1 MLNVNDH
8 RLKAVASGYGLKPDW
23 VGPGGRL
30 ANWLDDFEVVVGNLR
45 LLILNI
51 FLPHL
56 VRHVATRGH
65 PIAPSPQMLTPIP
78 FAKRLIFRQQFVR
91 ALAFQILHRPKHR
104 QMRRYPYQHMHMVAI
119 DRSSVDRHL
128 MRPRDFTQQL
138 PRPLPDIAAQH
149 RKPVLCYPHDRILA
163 VPDRVTSGLRIL
175 HTRSVASQSP
185 KGEGFTDPKGGTLNE
200 RSRRLFAANEAQT
213 AGRGGLAAVYEATGI
228 ARSTIG
234 RGLSDLRNAHGP
246 LIGRIRRPGGGRK
259 PKTETEAGL
268 VEALGDL
275 VQSAIRG
282 DPEAALLW
290 VSKSQRHLVRALAD
304 RGYTASQKLVGR
316 LLRDLGFSLQANK
329 KTLEGARHPDR
340 DAQFEHINQKIK
352 DFQSTSQPAI
362 SVDTKKKELV
372 GDFKNGGREEA
383 YPAVP
388 GYPRCGMRA

>member
-1 MLNVNDH
+1 MILSLDEIEPT
-8 RLKAVASGYGLKPDW
+8 KMIDVAAIRMRYEGVS
-23 VGPGGRL
+23 
-30 ANWLDDFEVVVGNLR
+30 
-45 LLILNI
+45 
-51 FLPHL
+51 
-56 VRHVATRGH
+56 
-65 PIAPSPQMLTPIP
+65 
-78 FAKRLIFRQQFVR
+78 
-91 ALAFQILHRPKHR
+91 LH
-104 QMRRYPYQHMHMVAI
+104 
-119 DRSSVDRHL
+119 
-128 MRPRDFTQQL
+128 
-138 PRPLPDIAAQH
+138 
-149 RKPVLCYPHDRILA
+149 
-163 VPDRVTSGLRIL
+163 
-175 HTRSVASQSP
+175 
-185 KGEGFTDPKGGTLNE
+185 LNE

-234 RGLSDLRNAHGP
+234 RGLSDLRNAHDP

-259 PKTETEAGL
+259 PKTETEPGL

-329 KTLEGARHPDR
+329 KTLEGATHPDR

-362 SVDTKKKELV
+362 SRSLSTPRKKSWSATSRMA
-372 GDFKNGGREEA
+372 DASCGRGE
-383 YPAVP
+383 
-388 GYPRCGMRA
+388 GRKRCGFTISKSLNSARLRPMAFTI

>member
-1 MLNVNDH
+1 MILLLDEIEST
-8 RLKAVASGYGLKPDW
+8 KMIDVAAIRMRYEGVS
-23 VGPGGRL
+23 
-30 ANWLDDFEVVVGNLR
+30 
-45 LLILNI
+45 
-51 FLPHL
+51 
-56 VRHVATRGH
+56 
-65 PIAPSPQMLTPIP
+65 
-78 FAKRLIFRQQFVR
+78 
-91 ALAFQILHRPKHR
+91 LH
-104 QMRRYPYQHMHMVAI
+104 
-119 DRSSVDRHL
+119 
-128 MRPRDFTQQL
+128 
-138 PRPLPDIAAQH
+138 
-149 RKPVLCYPHDRILA
+149 
-163 VPDRVTSGLRIL
+163 
-175 HTRSVASQSP
+175 
-185 KGEGFTDPKGGTLNE
+185 LNE

-234 RGLSDLRNAHGP
+234 RGLSDLRNAHGS

-282 DPEAALLW
+282 NPEAALLW

-362 SVDTKKKELV
+362 SVDTKKKSWSATSRMA
-372 GDFKNGGREEA
+372 DASCGRRE
-383 YPAVP
+383 
-388 GYPRCGMRA
+388 GRKRCGFTISKSLNSARLRPMAFTILRRIRAG

>member
-1 MLNVNDH
+1 MID
-8 RLKAVASGYGLKPDW
+8 VAAIRMRYEGVS
-23 VGPGGRL
+23 
-30 ANWLDDFEVVVGNLR
+30 
-45 LLILNI
+45 
-51 FLPHL
+51 
-56 VRHVATRGH
+56 
-65 PIAPSPQMLTPIP
+65 
-78 FAKRLIFRQQFVR
+78 
-91 ALAFQILHRPKHR
+91 LH
-104 QMRRYPYQHMHMVAI
+104 
-119 DRSSVDRHL
+119 
-128 MRPRDFTQQL
+128 
-138 PRPLPDIAAQH
+138 
-149 RKPVLCYPHDRILA
+149 
-163 VPDRVTSGLRIL
+163 
-175 HTRSVASQSP
+175 
-185 KGEGFTDPKGGTLNE
+185 LNE

-282 DPEAALLW
+282 NPEAALLW

-362 SVDTKKKELV
+362 K
-372 GDFKNGGREEA
+372 
-383 YPAVP
+383 
-388 GYPRCGMRA
+388 

>member
-1 MLNVNDH
+1 MILLLDEIES
-8 RLKAVASGYGLKPDW
+8 RKMIDVAAIRMRYEGVS
-23 VGPGGRL
+23 
-30 ANWLDDFEVVVGNLR
+30 
-45 LLILNI
+45 
-51 FLPHL
+51 
-56 VRHVATRGH
+56 
-65 PIAPSPQMLTPIP
+65 
-78 FAKRLIFRQQFVR
+78 
-91 ALAFQILHRPKHR
+91 LH
-104 QMRRYPYQHMHMVAI
+104 
-119 DRSSVDRHL
+119 
-128 MRPRDFTQQL
+128 
-138 PRPLPDIAAQH
+138 
-149 RKPVLCYPHDRILA
+149 
-163 VPDRVTSGLRIL
+163 
-175 HTRSVASQSP
+175 
-185 KGEGFTDPKGGTLNE
+185 LNE
-200 RSRRLFAANEAQT
+200 RSRRLFAANEAQS

-329 KTLEGARHPDR
+329 KTLKGARHPDR

-352 DFQSTSQPAI
+352 AFQSTSQPAI

-372 GDFKNGGREEA
+372 GDFKNGGRELR
-383 YPAVP
+383 PKGRPQAVRVHDFQIP
-388 GYPRCGMRA
+388 QLGKLRPMAFTILRRIRAG

>member
-1 MLNVNDH
+1 MILLLDEIEST
-8 RLKAVASGYGLKPDW
+8 KMIDVAAIRMRYEGVS
-23 VGPGGRL
+23 
-30 ANWLDDFEVVVGNLR
+30 
-45 LLILNI
+45 
-51 FLPHL
+51 
-56 VRHVATRGH
+56 
-65 PIAPSPQMLTPIP
+65 
-78 FAKRLIFRQQFVR
+78 
-91 ALAFQILHRPKHR
+91 LH
-104 QMRRYPYQHMHMVAI
+104 
-119 DRSSVDRHL
+119 
-128 MRPRDFTQQL
+128 
-138 PRPLPDIAAQH
+138 
-149 RKPVLCYPHDRILA
+149 
-163 VPDRVTSGLRIL
+163 
-175 HTRSVASQSP
+175 
-185 KGEGFTDPKGGTLNE
+185 LNE

-372 GDFKNGGREEA
+372 GDFKNGGRELRPKGRPQAVRVHDFQIPQLGKVAPYGVYDLATNTGWVNLGIDHDTAAFAVESIRRWWRALGQKRYLGATSLLITADCGGSNGARVRLWKRELQVFANETGLAITVAHHPPRHQQVEPYRAQAVRVHYSKLARQAA
-383 YPAVP
+383 YQSSGHHPTDRLNQDP
-388 GYPRCGMRA
+388 NGPQRPLLPRRKQVS